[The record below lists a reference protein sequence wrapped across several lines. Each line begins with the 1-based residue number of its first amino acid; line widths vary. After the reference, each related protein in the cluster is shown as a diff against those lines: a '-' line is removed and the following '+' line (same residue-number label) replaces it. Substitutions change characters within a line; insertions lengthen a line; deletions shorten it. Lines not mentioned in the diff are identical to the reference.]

1 VASSQAADLTSVG
14 TLDIERSGSMAQ
26 VCI

>member
-14 TLDIERSGSMAQ
+14 TLDIARSGSMAQ